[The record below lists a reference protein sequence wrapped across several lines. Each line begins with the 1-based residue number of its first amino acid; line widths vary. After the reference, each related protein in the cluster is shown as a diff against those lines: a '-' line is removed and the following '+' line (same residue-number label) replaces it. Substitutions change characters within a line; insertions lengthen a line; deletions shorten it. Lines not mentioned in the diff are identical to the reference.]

1 VGLGEAPGLVLVVE
15 ARGVGCWFAVAEHV
29 ASAGEDTGAP
39 CEEGEELTA
48 AQVRNG
54 GEIHGDVVGT
64 YPTNTHGSVGSN
76 PLELSRT
83 DVIEAV
89 IPPPPVQAAMNAA
102 LVILD
107 GWGLAPDD
115 QEGRDAVAAAATPNF
130 DRLRDAGAYGTMTAH
145 GRRVGLPQ
153 GQMGNS
159 EVGHVHIGAGRVVR
173 QPYTRIND
181 AIADGSIAENEAIV
195 EALDH
200 AAANDGRIHFFG
212 LVSDGG
218 VHSDQAHLHA
228 LIELAADHGVDAVT
242 HAFTDGRDTPPK
254 SAVDY
259 LETLEAV
266 IHRAGTG
273 EIATVSGRYY
283 AMDRDHNW
291 GRTRETFD
299 AIVNRTVRYET
310 DSAVAAVEESYARG
324 ETDEFVEPTTISGQ
338 PALQDGDS
346 AFAFNFR
353 ADRTR
358 QLCRLLAGLDT
369 ESWPFVLDRPDV
381 QLATMT
387 RYEETYPFPVAFPPM
402 EPELP
407 FGELLSVTDRT
418 QLRVAESEK
427 APHVT
432 YFFNGGRE
440 EPFDGEE
447 RRIVP
452 SPDVATYD
460 LQPEMSAPEVTGAAI
475 AAVAD
480 AERNPDVLVLNYA
493 NPDMVGHT
501 GDFDAAVEAIEA
513 VDTEL
518 GRLAEAAEAAGSH
531 LLVTADHGNAD
542 DMGTPESP
550 HTAHTFNPVPVTYVS
565 PEGDDGGCSV
575 RAGGSLPDVAPTL
588 LSLLGMEQP
597 DVMTGETLL
606 Q

>member
-1 VGLGEAPGLVLVVE
+1 
-15 ARGVGCWFAVAEHV
+15 
-29 ASAGEDTGAP
+29 
-39 CEEGEELTA
+39 
-48 AQVRNG
+48 
-54 GEIHGDVVGT
+54 
-64 YPTNTHGSVGSN
+64 
-76 PLELSRT
+76 
-83 DVIEAV
+83 
-89 IPPPPVQAAMNAA
+89 MKAA

-115 QEGRDAVAAAATPNF
+115 QQGRDAVGTAATPNF
-130 DRLRDAGAYGTMTAH
+130 DRLREKGAYGTMIAH
-145 GRRVGLPQ
+145 GRRVGLPED
-153 GQMGNS
+153 QMGNS
-159 EVGHVHIGAGRVVR
+159 EVGHVNIGAGRVVR

-195 EALDH
+195 DALDH

-259 LETLEAV
+259 LETLETV
-266 IHRAGTG
+266 IERAGTG
-273 EIATVSGRYY
+273 EIVTVSGRYY

-291 GRTRETFD
+291 ERTRETYD
-299 AIVNRTVRYET
+299 AIVNREARYKT

-324 ETDEFVEPTTISGQ
+324 ETDEFVQPTTVAGE

-358 QLCRLLAGLDT
+358 QLCRLLAGINT
-369 ESWPFVLDRPDV
+369 EGWPFVLDRPDV
-381 QLATMT
+381 HLATMT
-387 RYEETYPFPVAFPPM
+387 RYEETYPFSVAFPPKD
-402 EPELP
+402 PEQP
-407 FGELLSVTDRT
+407 FGELLSNAGMS

-460 LQPEMSAPEVTGAAI
+460 LQPKMSAPEVTD
-475 AAVAD
+475 AAVAAVVD
-480 AERNPDVLVLNYA
+480 AERDPDVLVLNYA

-501 GDFDAAVEAIEA
+501 GDFDAAVEAVEA

-518 GRLAEAAEAAGSH
+518 GRLAEAAQAVGSH

-550 HTAHTFNPVPVTYVS
+550 HTAHTFNPVPLIYVS
-565 PEGDDGGCSV
+565 AEGDDAGLSI
-575 RAGGSLPDVAPTL
+575 RDGGSLPDVAPTL
-588 LSLLGMEQP
+588 LLLLGMAQP
-597 DVMTGETLL
+597 EVMTGETLL